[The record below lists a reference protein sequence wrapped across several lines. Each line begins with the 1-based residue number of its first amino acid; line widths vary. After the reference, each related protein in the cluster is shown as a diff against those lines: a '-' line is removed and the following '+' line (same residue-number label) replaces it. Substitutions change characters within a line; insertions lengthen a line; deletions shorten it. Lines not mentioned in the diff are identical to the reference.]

1 MTTRRKSRLPEI
13 RERLER
19 GAALMVAMV
28 MIFLLSL
35 MGVSAMRSAT
45 LEQQMVSNAVQARDV
60 FQAAE
65 SSTEIALNSFDNLT
79 AAFDSDTRKIV
90 IDTTIRSGIG
100 LESQVTLRYVG
111 EGNASGASLSAM
123 QGANSFDALR
133 FVAEGVA
140 TVDAIRASRQINQGA
155 TRTVPAN

>member
-1 MTTRRKSRLPEI
+1 MQTRFEGKSSLHPPSSEQ
-13 RERLER
+13 
-19 GAALMVAMV
+19 GAALLVAMV

-45 LEQQMVSNAVQARDV
+45 LERQMVSNAVQSRDV

-65 SSTEIALNSFDNLT
+65 SSNEIVLNSFANLT
-79 AAFDSDTRKIV
+79 SAFESATQSIV
-90 IDTTIRSGIG
+90 IDTEVREGIG
-100 LESQVTLRYVG
+100 LQSQVTLRYIG

-140 TVDAIRASRQINQGA
+140 KVDAIRASRRIDQGA

>member
-1 MTTRRKSRLPEI
+1 
-13 RERLER
+13 
-19 GAALMVAMV
+19 
-28 MIFLLSL
+28 
-35 MGVSAMRSAT
+35 MRSAT
-45 LEQQMVSNAVQARDV
+45 LERQMVSNAVQSRDV

-65 SSTEIALNSFDNLT
+65 SSNEIVLNSFANLT
-79 AAFDSDTRKIV
+79 SAFESATQSIV
-90 IDTTIRSGIG
+90 IDTEVREGIG
-100 LESQVTLRYVG
+100 LQSQVTLRYIG

-140 TVDAIRASRQINQGA
+140 KVDAIRASRRIDQGA

>member
-1 MTTRRKSRLPEI
+1 
-13 RERLER
+13 
-19 GAALMVAMV
+19 
-28 MIFLLSL
+28 
-35 MGVSAMRSAT
+35 MRSAT
-45 LEQQMVSNAVQARDV
+45 LEKQMVSNAVQARDV

-65 SSTEIALNSFDNLT
+65 SSNEIVLNSFDNLIQ
-79 AAFDSDTRKIV
+79 AFESGNSQIV
-90 IDTTIRSGIG
+90 VDTTIRDDIG
-100 LESQVTLRYVG
+100 LQSQVTLRYVG

-140 TVDAIRASRQINQGA
+140 KVDAIRASRRIDQGA

>member
-1 MTTRRKSRLPEI
+1 MKFKDTGQLPQTYLRSEQ
-13 RERLER
+13 
-19 GAALMVAMV
+19 GAALLVAMV

-35 MGVSAMRSAT
+35 MGLSSMRSAT
-45 LEQQMVSNAVQARDV
+45 LEKKMVSNAVQARDV

-65 SSTEIALNSFDNLT
+65 SSNEIALNSFDNLT
-79 AAFDSDTRKIV
+79 QAFNSASGNIV
-90 IDTTIRSGIG
+90 IDTTIRTDIG
-100 LESQVTLRYVG
+100 LQSQVTLRYVG
-111 EGNASGASLSAM
+111 EGNATGASLSAM

-140 TVDAIRASRQINQGA
+140 KVDAIRASRRIDQGA